1 MSNMSYSKF
10 KDLCCNPFNVKNHVS
25 KNQKHCL
32 RRVSASLLEKFD
44 SLQANDILCAPCRQ
58 KASKMETKDLREY

>member
-1 MSNMSYSKF
+1 MSKTSYSKF
-10 KDLCCNPFNVKNHVS
+10 KDRCCNPFNLENHVR

-44 SLQANDILCAPCRQ
+44 FLRANDVLCAPCRQ
-58 KASKMETKDLREY
+58 KASKMERKDLREY